1 MDAATV
7 VQMCSGWRDVGGHL
21 ERVAGALT
29 VLGSA
34 LVLTWSRLVLHG
46 ILHAQAR
53 RTQGAS
59 CIQMELAR
67 MEVLANSRWALATV
81 CACHG
86 AQCDRQQVPNAI
98 RQQRTYVSKG
108 SRSRRDSVGFG
119 AGWECGCWFEC
130 WPKWCLVS
138 VGLLC
143 ECALGGL
150 WLNRQFRRLRL
161 GACWREHARFRC
173 ASGAG

>member
-98 RQQRTYVSKG
+98 RQQRTYDYWVECVQFVRVSTEIERG
-108 SRSRRDSVGFG
+108 SSTLT
-119 AGWECGCWFEC
+119 A
-130 WPKWCLVS
+130 
-138 VGLLC
+138 LL
-143 ECALGGL
+143 AP
-150 WLNRQFRRLRL
+150 
-161 GACWREHARFRC
+161 
-173 ASGAG
+173 